1 MDEDFAAL
9 AARFEAGHVSSFAEL
24 VAELA
29 LSYADQRTPE
39 PRASLVEQ
47 IVEGA
52 MTILPGVIAAAV
64 ETQEKDGRLTAPV
77 RVGDEVVRRL
87 MENQNDHG
95 EGPCLD
101 ALRDNTQVSVPDL
114 WSTERWP
121 AFSTEAR
128 AAGVRA
134 VICTPMEVSGRRV
147 GVLTLLSQ
155 DVDFGAPGEDTD
167 ALARVFAAHAG
178 LALTGARQ
186 LRDMVTAMSSRDVI
200 GQAKG
205 ILMERFKI
213 APDVAFTVLVRAS
226 SVTNTRLRTV
236 CEQLCDT
243 GELPSGVA
251 DRRSPRGVSV
261 RPSPTDGGNG

>member
-1 MDEDFAAL
+1 M
-9 AARFEAGHVSSFAEL
+9 SSFAEL

-29 LSYADQRTPE
+29 LSYADQRGPE

-52 MTILPGVIAAAV
+52 MTILPGVVAAAV

-87 MENQNDHG
+87 MEAQNEVG

-101 ALRDNTQVSVPDL
+101 ALRANQQVWIPDL
-114 WSTERWP
+114 AVDGRWP
-121 AFSTEAR
+121 QFSTEALV
-128 AAGVRA
+128 AGVQA
-134 VICTPMEVSGRRV
+134 IICTPMEVSGRSV

-155 DVDFGAPGEDTD
+155 ERAFGDPDEDTA
-167 ALARVFAAHAG
+167 ALARVFAAHAA

-186 LRDMVTAMSSRDVI
+186 LSDMVTAMSSRDVI

-213 APDVAFTVLVRAS
+213 TPDVAFTVLVRAS
-226 SVTNTRLRTV
+226 SVTNTRLRAV

-243 GELPSGVA
+243 GRLPSGA
-251 DRRSPRGVSV
+251 TDRRTLRGVTAN
-261 RPSPTDGGNG
+261 PTATDGGIG